1 MLRLSLVSNELP
13 PYRIPFFEAL
23 ENIPGI
29 ALQVLFCTRREP
41 NRLWELPP
49 LDFGHVF
56 LRENIF
62 TVGGRYIHSNPGVIG
77 ELRKFSPDVIV
88 TGGFNP
94 THLYAFAYAVAKRLP
109 HVPMTDGTDVSEKGL
124 SGMHRAVRRI
134 VYARSKA
141 FVSASDGGRRL
152 YASYGIPAQA
162 CFKACL
168 CVDNEAFS
176 PQGQGQGAAPGTE
189 QPKEYD
195 FLFCGR
201 IEPVKNPQ
209 FALDVALATARRIG
223 RRVSIL
229 FVGTGVQEE
238 EIQGRAAQHPDLV
251 QAVFR
256 GFTAHGDL
264 PALYRSARVFLFPS
278 LWDPWG
284 VVANEACAAG
294 LPVLVSPEPGV
305 ANELVVDGRNGFVRQ
320 LDVEDWA
327 ERAAMLLTQPA
338 QWQRFSQNSLA
349 AVREYT
355 YANAAAGLVAA
366 CRHAVEQ
373 MPRAQLGAA
382 ERYNEK

>member
-13 PYRIPFFEAL
+13 PYRIPFFQAL
-23 ENIPGI
+23 ENMPGI
-29 ALQVLFCTRREP
+29 ALQALFCTRREP

-56 LRENIF
+56 LRENVF
-62 TVGGRYIHSNPGVIG
+62 TVDGRYIHSNPGVIA
-77 ELRKFSPDVIV
+77 ELRKFAPDVVV

-94 THLYAFAYAVAKRLP
+94 THLYAFAYALARRLP
-109 HVPMTDGTDVSEKGL
+109 HVPMTDGTDVSEQGL
-124 SGMHRAVRRI
+124 SKMHRAVRRV
-134 VYARSKA
+134 VYRRSKA

-152 YASYGIPAQA
+152 YESYGVPAA
-162 CFKACL
+162 DCFKSCL

-176 PQGQGQGAAPGTE
+176 PHGQEQGTE
-189 QPKEYD
+189 QQKEFD

-209 FALDVALATARRIG
+209 FALDVAAATARRLA

-238 EIQGRAAQHPDLV
+238 ELKARAAQHPDLV
-251 QAVFR
+251 QARFR

-294 LPVLVSPEPGV
+294 LPVLVSPKPGV
-305 ANELVVDGRNGFVRQ
+305 ANELVIDGRNGFVCK
-320 LDVEDWA
+320 LDVDDWA
-327 ERAAMLLTQPA
+327 ERAAVLLTQPA
-338 QWQRFSQNSLA
+338 VWQRFSRNSQE
-349 AVREYT
+349 AVKDYT

-366 CRHAVEQ
+366 CRHAVDR
-373 MPRAQLGAA
+373 MSRARLRGQ

>member
-23 ENIPGI
+23 QNMPGI

-49 LDFGHVF
+49 LEFGHVF

-62 TVGGRYIHSNPGVIG
+62 TVGGRYIHSNPGVIA
-77 ELRKFSPDVIV
+77 ELRKFAPHVVV

-94 THLYAFAYAVAKRLP
+94 THLYAFAYALATRLP
-109 HVPMTDGTDVSEKGL
+109 HVPMTDGTDVSEQGL
-124 SGMHRAVRRI
+124 SRVHRAVRRL
-134 VYARSKA
+134 VYGRSKA
-141 FVSASDGGRRL
+141 FVFASEGGRRL
-152 YASYGIPAQA
+152 FESYGVPADA
-162 CFKACL
+162 CFKSCL

-176 PQGQGQGAAPGTE
+176 PHGE
-189 QPKEYD
+189 ELRKEFD

-201 IEPVKNPQ
+201 IEPVKNPL
-209 FALDVALATARRIG
+209 FALDVALATARRLG
-223 RRVSIL
+223 RSVSIL
-229 FVGTGVQEE
+229 FVGAGVQEDE
-238 EIQGRAAQHPDLV
+238 LRARAAQHPELV
-251 QAVFR
+251 QAGFR

-264 PALYRSARVFLFPS
+264 PTVYRSARVFLFPS

-305 ANELVVDGRNGFVRQ
+305 ASELVVDGKNGFVCK
-320 LDVEDWA
+320 LEVEDWA
-327 ERAAMLLTQPA
+327 ERASVLLTQPA
-338 QWQRFSQNSLA
+338 VWQRFSRNSLE
-349 AVREYT
+349 AVNDYT

-366 CRHAVEQ
+366 CRHAVERMQ
-373 MPRAQLGAA
+373 RTRIKAR

>member
-13 PYRIPFFEAL
+13 PYRIPFFQAL
-23 ENIPGI
+23 DNMPGVE
-29 ALQVLFCTRREP
+29 LQVLFCTRREP

-62 TVGGRYIHSNPGVIG
+62 PVGGLYIHRNPGVVPA
-77 ELRKFSPDVIV
+77 LRKFAPDGVV

-94 THLYAFAYAVAKRLP
+94 THLYAFAYALAARLP
-109 HVPMTDGTDVSEKGL
+109 HVAMTDGTDVSEQGL
-124 SGMHRAVRRI
+124 SGMHRAVRRM

-152 YASYGIPAQA
+152 YGRYGVPAAS

-168 CVDNEAFS
+168 CVDNTEFS
-176 PQGQGQGAAPGTE
+176 PHGQP
-189 QPKEYD
+189 QPKEFD

-209 FALDVALATARRIG
+209 FAFDVALATARKLA

-229 FVGTGVQEE
+229 FVGTGAQEGE
-238 EIQGRAAQHPDLV
+238 LKARAAQHRDLV
-251 QAVFR
+251 RAEFR
-256 GFTAHGDL
+256 GFTAHDAL

-305 ANELVVDGRNGFVRQ
+305 ANELIVDGRNGFVCA
-320 LDVEDWA
+320 LDVADWA
-327 ERAAMLLTQPA
+327 ERAAVLLTQA
-338 QWQRFSQNSLA
+338 AVWQRFSRNGLEA
-349 AVREYT
+349 AADYT

-366 CRHAVEQ
+366 CRHAISR
-373 MPRAQLGAA
+373 MPRARLKAQ
-382 ERYNEK
+382 EHYNGK